1 MKIVK
6 RIQTFRP
13 KCQSSWLAWPV
24 NWSRTT
30 LTDIAI
36 EKSFRII
43 YDSSTARGCRR
54 FPIAPFR
61 LTTRIHDSMRNQSP
75 PRKTIRMNVPNY
87 PPALALVPRC
97 LMQAHRFHPNPLTF
111 FSLVRDIQGYPERL
125 RKFYEWWQPCGEN
138 RVWPPCENRKPSL
151 CYQNH
156 CTRVTIKVTGYAT
169 IVDLGISW

>member
-1 MKIVK
+1 MK
-6 RIQTFRP
+6 RIQTVRP
-13 KCQSSWLAWPV
+13 QCQSSWLAWPV

-61 LTTRIHDSMRNQSP
+61 LTRTRDSVKNQPP
-75 PRKTIRMNVPNY
+75 PRKTVRMNVPNY

-97 LMQAHRFHPNPLTF
+97 LMQAHRFTKPPHIFLARPGHPRVSRKIAAKILWAMTA
-111 FSLVRDIQGYPERL
+111 VRGVS
-125 RKFYEWWQPCGEN
+125 
-138 RVWPPCENRKPSL
+138 VWPPCEVRKPSIYQR
-151 CYQNH
+151 YQNH
-156 CTRVTIKVTGYAT
+156 CTGVTIKVTGYAT